1 MKRYLLIDDDDV
13 IQLIHRKVVERHD
26 PTARVDVAKSVD
38 EALGLLLAD
47 GEDDLPDV
55 VLLDINMP
63 IKNGFDFVEGIRDH
77 HPTLF
82 MDLQRK
88 SRVFLLTSSVN
99 PRDMERAN
107 VCFLIERLVS
117 KPLSRAVLEELAAS
131 EPLTQQ
137 GG

>member
-38 EALGLLLAD
+38 EALGLLLAG
-47 GEDDLPDV
+47 GEDALPDV
-55 VLLDINMP
+55 VFLDINMP
-63 IKNGFDFVEGIRDH
+63 IKNGFAFVEGIRDD
-77 HPTLF
+77 HPVLF
-82 MDLQRK
+82 MGLQRK

-107 VCFLIERLVS
+107 ACFLLERLIS
-117 KPLSRAVLEELAAS
+117 KPLSRAVLEELEAS

>member
-38 EALGLLLAD
+38 EALGLLLAS
-47 GEDDLPDV
+47 GEDALPDV
-55 VLLDINMP
+55 VFLDINMP
-63 IKNGFDFVEGIRDH
+63 IKNGFAFVEGIRDH
-77 HPTLF
+77 HPMLF
-82 MDLQRK
+82 LALQRK

-107 VCFLIERLVS
+107 ACFLLERLIS
-117 KPLSRAVLEELAAS
+117 KPLSRTVLEELAAS